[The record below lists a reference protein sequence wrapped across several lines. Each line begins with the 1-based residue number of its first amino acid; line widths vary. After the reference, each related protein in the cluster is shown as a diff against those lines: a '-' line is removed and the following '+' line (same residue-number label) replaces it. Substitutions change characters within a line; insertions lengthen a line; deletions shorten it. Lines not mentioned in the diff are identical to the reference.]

1 MASKTKKIHAAG
13 KFSGGIG
20 VRARNE
26 FNAIEADQRKA
37 QQSPFHP
44 KGKAKRIAAGSP
56 TYPVPTTTIFLF
68 LGFSLS
74 SSSVTNIKNTCS
86 YYLD

>member
-1 MASKTKKIHAAG
+1 MASKRKKIRAAG

-26 FNAIEADQRKA
+26 FNKIESQQRKS

-44 KGKAKRIAAGSP
+44 KGKAKRIAAGIWRCLK
-56 TYPVPTTTIFLF
+56 TGKVFAGNAYFLEA
-68 LGFSLS
+68 G
-74 SSSVTNIKNTCS
+74 NK
-86 YYLD
+86 